1 MPRSPKIHFVHENE
15 PGTPLDATQIRALR
29 SHVRQVNLE
38 RLQQRTTQRMENFR
52 SLSVDDFSQN
62 GEIRPEKRRF
72 VSRSE
77 PRDTPTTSQ
86 MTSEPDEEA
95 RIHEP
100 EQSVAS
106 SRRYSF
112 LLPGR
117 LHSDS
122 RQGGRPASSIP
133 GPHPYTSDISA
144 VTGLDEARVNQ
155 LLTSNA
161 FQMAIAPVITAEHGE
176 CDVASL
182 SVFPDLLGN
191 SAFLF
196 ALVHSMVLSSNS
208 WTSSNES
215 LHLKGRAIECLHEAL
230 PRDNTTVRSLSI
242 CAILMLCHAAS
253 RSGEHNE
260 YAAHSEGLYRL
271 MQVCRSSGS
280 ALPSDVLR
288 AVFWHD
294 LTGAG
299 ISGAPR
305 RFSEELPFGFV
316 SHEDVIHHDT
326 LLCIKEIIGLQKMVA
341 MNSIQPVAVDNIRAS
356 IVSRLVVLPQA
367 SENLGPVSECCR
379 LAAYVVC
386 HLCCKEARAHAY
398 VPVSLS
404 EKLAQVLHDTIRDEA
419 WNLRHDL
426 LLWLVFVGASAS
438 RYPGDAL
445 LAPNPQYQQIME
457 IILQLANTWV
467 KRREGDLVLQIAKAG
482 FMYSDDWIARRHSI
496 PSWTELER
504 TVSEATSSDKES
516 QDR

>member
-1 MPRSPKIHFVHENE
+1 MSCQRRR
-15 PGTPLDATQIRALR
+15 TPQIL
-29 SHVRQVNLE
+29 
-38 RLQQRTTQRMENFR
+38 
-52 SLSVDDFSQN
+52 
-62 GEIRPEKRRF
+62 
-72 VSRSE
+72 
-77 PRDTPTTSQ
+77 
-86 MTSEPDEEA
+86 
-95 RIHEP
+95 
-100 EQSVAS
+100 
-106 SRRYSF
+106 
-112 LLPGR
+112 
-117 LHSDS
+117 
-122 RQGGRPASSIP
+122 
-133 GPHPYTSDISA
+133 
-144 VTGLDEARVNQ
+144 
-155 LLTSNA
+155 SNA
-161 FQMAIAPVITAEHGE
+161 
-176 CDVASL
+176 
-182 SVFPDLLGN
+182 
-191 SAFLF
+191 
-196 ALVHSMVLSSNS
+196 
-208 WTSSNES
+208 
-215 LHLKGRAIECLHEAL
+215 
-230 PRDNTTVRSLSI
+230 
-242 CAILMLCHAAS
+242 
-253 RSGEHNE
+253 
-260 YAAHSEGLYRL
+260 
-271 MQVCRSSGS
+271 
-280 ALPSDVLR
+280 SDR
-288 AVFWHD
+288 HD

-305 RFSEELPFGFV
+305 RFSEVDFPSLFDAILDHTHQVRQELPFGFV